1 MDPQVRLRIDARRP
15 FADGASF
22 ADVGPYE
29 VLSGRVHFSIDPG
42 DQVNRGIVDLE
53 YAPRNPSEQVE
64 YSSDLYILEPSD
76 MARGNGRLIY
86 DVNNRGNKRIV
97 QFFND
102 AVHSNEPSTQEHAG
116 NGFLM
121 RRGYT
126 IVWSGWQGDIIPG
139 DGRLGIDVPI
149 ATDSRGEITGPV
161 RMEFTA
167 EEPGISSIPLSAN
180 DYTGSY
186 ETASLDSDSATFTL
200 REYERHARQEIP
212 PDRWQFATVDDT
224 GGPVPSPMH

>member
-64 YSSDLYILEPSD
+64 YSSDLYIL
-76 MARGNGRLIY
+76 Y

-126 IVWSGWQGDIIPG
+126 IVWSGWQGDIILG

-149 ATDSRGEITGPV
+149 ATDSRGEITEPV
-161 RMEFTA
+161 RIEFTA